1 MVQMKVFTRILTV
14 STFLSDTSYFTR
26 MNFRENLISQNRGS
40 KNSCDFHELAKKL
53 RIPKVLYTQ
62 VYIQVK
68 RLVCVISAVKTVFQF
83 MSNRIILIVY

>member
-40 KNSCDFHELAKKL
+40 KNSCDFQELAKKL

-62 VYIQVK
+62 VSIQVK
-68 RLVCVISAVKTVFQF
+68 RLVCVICAVKTVFQF
-83 MSNRIILIVY
+83 KSNRIILIVY

>member
-26 MNFRENLISQNRGS
+26 MNFGENLISHNRDS
-40 KNSCDFHELAKKL
+40 KNSCDFHELAKKS
-53 RIPKVLYTQ
+53 RTPEVLYTQ
-62 VYIQVK
+62 VYIQ
-68 RLVCVISAVKTVFQF
+68 RLVSVICAVKTVFQF